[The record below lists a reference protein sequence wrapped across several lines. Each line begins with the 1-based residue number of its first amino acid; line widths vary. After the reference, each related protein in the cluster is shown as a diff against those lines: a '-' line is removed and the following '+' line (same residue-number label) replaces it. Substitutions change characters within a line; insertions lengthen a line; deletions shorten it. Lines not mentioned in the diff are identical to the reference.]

1 MMLNRRT
8 SNGKQGTFSVMFSCT
23 FFNCVMIIV
32 CVEFTN
38 IRTLRSSVTV
48 EFWACSKAVDCSRDI
63 FLISSRV
70 SFSILVKCLINLKWW
85 SFRIKY
91 DFVLGVAHTCTHVTD
106 TCNSVKS
113 QSVLFVTYRTF
124 CDVARLFFLHF
135 NSKFKFSK
143 TICYLNEEMICY

>member
-8 SNGKQGTFSVMFSCT
+8 SNRKQGTFSVMFSCT

-91 DFVLGVAHTCTHVTD
+91 DFVLGVAHTLALMLPTRAILWK
-106 TCNSVKS
+106 VKAS
-113 QSVLFVTYRTF
+113 AFSDLPN
-124 CDVARLFFLHF
+124 FLW
-135 NSKFKFSK
+135 
-143 TICYLNEEMICY
+143 CC